1 MFDVLFERGL
11 DGRPY
16 GLYLLSGLGWT
27 LVLAF
32 FGWWIAFSIGIVVGV
47 GRIASN
53 KIVSIASRLYVEVFR
68 NIPLLVQMF
77 LWFFVLPE
85 LLPSA
90 VGSWIKQMPPPWGA
104 FIPALVCLA
113 LYSRCGPAS
122 KRCPAARAKRPQHSD
137 LRRVRP
143 IALSSFRRQCG

>member
-47 GRIASN
+47 GRTASN

-77 LWFFVLPE
+77 
-85 LLPSA
+85 S
-90 VGSWIKQMPPPWGA
+90 GS
-104 FIPALVCLA
+104 
-113 LYSRCGPAS
+113 
-122 KRCPAARAKRPQHSD
+122 
-137 LRRVRP
+137 
-143 IALSSFRRQCG
+143 SSFRNSCPRPWEAGSSRCPLPG

>member
-1 MFDVLFERGL
+1 
-11 DGRPY
+11 
-16 GLYLLSGLGWT
+16 
-27 LVLAF
+27 VLAF

-47 GRIASN
+47 GRTASN
-53 KIVSIASRLYVEVFR
+53 KIVSIASRLYIDVFR

-90 VGSWIKQMPPPWGA
+90 VGSWIKQMPPPWGS
-104 FIPALVCLA
+104 VH
-113 LYSRCGPAS
+113 SRSHLSCPLHGGPNSRAGAGRHQS
-122 KRCPAARAKRPQHSD
+122 AGAKAKRPQHSD
-137 LRRVRP
+137 LHRVRP

>member
-53 KIVSIASRLYVEVFR
+53 KIVSIAS
-68 NIPLLVQMF
+68 
-77 LWFFVLPE
+77 
-85 LLPSA
+85 A
-90 VGSWIKQMPPPWGA
+90 GSLR
-104 FIPALVCLA
+104 FT
-113 LYSRCGPAS
+113 SR
-122 KRCPAARAKRPQHSD
+122 
-137 LRRVRP
+137 
-143 IALSSFRRQCG
+143 